1 MARAKWCLVSS
12 AAERRE
18 RTNKQENKWG
28 HKQPPVEALS
38 EHMAWRDEE
47 TRLDWPADTAAEKKT
62 CPSALWNDKTAL
74 SLLELFFFLRWLHIL
89 QTSKR
94 SLDIC
99 QTAAIWSVFRCKFEL
114 NERRAFISHLGVPSG
129 TGQGSN
135 VEAHRIYPHL
145 EPANDNIC
153 NSLPKNNHKAFFQL
167 AQCSALSYFEH
178 NCVNLKA
185 TSSDFIFGGPFSLSR
200 FAEEKART
208 TWQQLRVT
216 LPLLLSKLARR

>member
-1 MARAKWCLVSS
+1 M
-12 AAERRE
+12 
-18 RTNKQENKWG
+18 
-28 HKQPPVEALS
+28 
-38 EHMAWRDEE
+38 
-47 TRLDWPADTAAEKKT
+47 TRLL
-62 CPSALWNDKTAL
+62 C
-74 SLLELFFFLRWLHIL
+74 LLELFFFLRWLYIL

-114 NERRAFISHLGVPSG
+114 NERWAFISRLGVPSG

-185 TSSDFIFGGPFSLSR
+185 TSSDFISWYFPLSGEGLGEFGGPFSLSR